1 MEVSM
6 LKETKKVRINFAKG
20 CAIMPNLRERPL
32 YVDKKGIWYRPK
44 IKKVY
49 LNETNCVII

>member
-1 MEVSM
+1 M
-6 LKETKKVRINFAKG
+6 LKETKKVCINFTKG

-32 YVDKKGIWYRPK
+32 YVDRKGIWYRPK
-44 IKKVY
+44 IKKIY